1 MLVVTDFVPCSTSV
15 VTDYS
20 VFLWLFLRFNNEC
33 KQNNSKQM
41 IAALKDFSL
50 YVLVGTWMMHTVP
63 AMCCFL
69 LMFSFSF

>member
-15 VTDYS
+15 VTDCS

-41 IAALKDFSL
+41 IAAFKDFSL
-50 YVLVGTWMMHTVP
+50 YVLVGT
-63 AMCCFL
+63 
-69 LMFSFSF
+69 